1 MKKTI
6 KARKVK
12 DGWVVE
18 IIQRFGVNHI
28 QEVKDVV
35 RYEGLKMEHHE
46 PTEDNPNE
54 FIYAD

>member
-1 MKKTI
+1 
-6 KARKVK
+6 
-12 DGWVVE
+12 VVE